1 VRAARELLSVP
12 AGPEAGKYSKWPR
25 SGWRAKRGCA
35 HDAVARA
42 SRLEWR
48 VLIVTVTAN
57 PAIDQIFITDR
68 LAFDDRSYL
77 RERAEAPGGRGI
89 NASRVLHRLGAR
101 TLAIAPCGGPTG
113 RRFEAYLKDL
123 GFAFELVRIQKP
135 IRTNRAITDA
145 HGLTVKLDEPGPV
158 LEPDEVK
165 QLEEAVLRRLPEAE
179 WVLLCGSL
187 PPGVP
192 DGFYGR
198 LIREAARAGVR
209 TLLDADGAPLIEGL
223 EAHPS
228 VVAPNQMEAERL
240 LDRSLILRSHFHEAA
255 LQIQEMGADTV
266 ILSLGGRGSVLA
278 HDGSVTEVVPPRVEA
293 LCPIG
298 AGDALNAAFVWA
310 VTNGSDVVEAARWG
324 VAAGTASAKLPGLE
338 FAGLEQI
345 REVYAE
351 VEVRPVS

>member
-1 VRAARELLSVP
+1 MK
-12 AGPEAGKYSKWPR
+12 G
-25 SGWRAKRGCA
+25 
-35 HDAVARA
+35 
-42 SRLEWR
+42 
-48 VLIVTVTAN
+48 LIVTVTAN

-89 NASRVLHRLGAR
+89 NASRVLHRLGSK

-113 RRFEAYLKDL
+113 KRFEAYLKGL
-123 GFAFELVRIQKP
+123 GFAFELVRIRNP

-158 LEPDEVK
+158 LEREEVK
-165 QLEEAVLRRLPEAE
+165 RLEEAVLRRLPEAE
-179 WVLLCGSL
+179 WLLLCGSL

-192 DGFYGR
+192 EDFYAR
-198 LIREAARAGVR
+198 LIGKAAAAGVE

-228 VVAPNQMEAERL
+228 VAAPNQMEAERL
-240 LDRSLILRSHFHEAA
+240 LNRSLILRSHFYEAA
-255 LQIQEMGADTV
+255 DQIRQMGAGTV
-266 ILSLGGRGSVLA
+266 ILSLGSRGCVVASADVVA
-278 HDGSVTEVVPPRVEA
+278 EVVPPRVEA
-293 LCPIG
+293 VCPIG

-310 VTNGSDVVEAARWG
+310 MTNGGSVLDAARWG
-324 VAAGTASAKLPGLE
+324 VAAGTASAKTPGLD
-338 FAGLEQI
+338 FAGLDLI

-351 VEVRPVS
+351 VEVRRVS